1 MCSMQATL
9 QLTDAQQQDM
19 LHLRRCLYS
28 KVGQLSRE
36 RDAIMSST
44 PAAAQPTH
52 SQPFQLDF
60 KHTAD
65 KLAETKEWADALCT
79 NRANESRAFV
89 YAKICL
95 SRGVSL
101 TIMLHSV
108 EPAYVMAG
116 NYWSFTVSTGTLA
129 PCRHSVFLMRE
140 MISKQVLT

>member
-1 MCSMQATL
+1 MQSIDVWQSFLAAHGSCMCSMQATL

-19 LHLRRCLYS
+19 LHLRRCLYIR
-28 KVGQLSRE
+28 VGQLSRE
-36 RDAIMSST
+36 RDAIMST
-44 PAAAQPTH
+44 MPAAAQPTH
-52 SQPFQLDF
+52 SQPFQLDL

-101 TIMLHSV
+101 NM
-108 EPAYVMAG
+108 M
-116 NYWSFTVSTGTLA
+116 
-129 PCRHSVFLMRE
+129 
-140 MISKQVLT
+140 